1 MLTTPH
7 IHKSHSLF
15 KEDLADLH
23 RFDRIQNAKNRLT
36 LIYPTIKY
44 THGFVII
51 FQLMNPKFTHQ
62 YITHA
67 KTRKHTLHRKT

>member
-23 RFDRIQNAKNRLT
+23 RFDRIQNAQNRLT
-36 LIYPTIKY
+36 LIYPAIKY
-44 THGFVII
+44 IHGFVIT
-51 FQLMNPKFTHQ
+51 FQLMHPKFTHQ

-67 KTRKHTLHRKT
+67 KKRKHTLHRKT